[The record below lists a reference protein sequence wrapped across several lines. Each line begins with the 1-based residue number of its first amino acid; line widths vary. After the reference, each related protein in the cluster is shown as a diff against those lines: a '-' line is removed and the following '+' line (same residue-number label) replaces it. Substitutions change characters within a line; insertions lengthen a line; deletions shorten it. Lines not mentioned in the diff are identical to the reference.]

1 MKLSSNSANAAK
13 QQTYGY
19 RNMQS
24 AGEPG
29 DDDKHHHPDR
39 EFREHRHGEKVIP
52 DEADR
57 VGQHIPTV
65 PSLQRTLSGV
75 RVNQLSR

>member
-1 MKLSSNSANAAK
+1 MV
-13 QQTYGY
+13 
-19 RNMQS
+19 
-24 AGEPG
+24 
-29 DDDKHHHPDR
+29 
-39 EFREHRHGEKVIP
+39 KVIP